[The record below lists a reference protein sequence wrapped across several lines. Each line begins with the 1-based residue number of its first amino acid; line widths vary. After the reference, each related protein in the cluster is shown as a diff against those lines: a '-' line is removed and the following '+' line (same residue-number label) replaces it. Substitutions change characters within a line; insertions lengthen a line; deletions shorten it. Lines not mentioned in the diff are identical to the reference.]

1 MTKPTSIDEHLASL
15 DGRAASRLREL
26 RALIHEAAPEVTE
39 ALTWGNPAFLHP
51 SGMILVIVG
60 TYAAHAN
67 LAVTPS
73 TREAFAAE
81 LTEFGTGKGTVKL
94 PDDQPVPAD
103 LLRRMVAYRLAE
115 YEQRGVTWM

>member
-1 MTKPTSIDEHLASL
+1 MTEPTSIDEHLASL

>member
-1 MTKPTSIDEHLASL
+1 MTKPTTIDEHLAGL
-15 DGRAASRLREL
+15 DERAASRLREL

-39 ALTWGNPAFLHP
+39 ALKWGNPAFLHP

-81 LTEFGTGKGTVKL
+81 LAQFSTGKGTVKL
-94 PDDQPVPAD
+94 PYDQPVPTD
-103 LLRRMVAYRLAE
+103 LLRRMVAHRLTE